1 MAGESTIMSG
11 TQICLIQATRGS
23 GWDHWTQTIVLV
35 HRDRW
40 NSGVVWGG
48 LGDPPLAKRE

>member
-1 MAGESTIMSG
+1 MFG

-23 GWDHWTQTIVLV
+23 GWDHWTQKIVLV

-40 NSGVVWGG
+40 NSGVVSGG
-48 LGDPPLAKRE
+48 LGDSPLAKRE